1 MTSLATAR
9 KADETEMKY
18 NDIETARRTLDTEIA
33 GLHQLKDLLDHS
45 FEQAV
50 ETIQSMKTRKSGR
63 LIITGMGKS
72 GHIGQKM
79 AATFAST
86 GTPAYF
92 VHPGEASHGDLGMV
106 TEHDVVIAISNSGG
120 APELGDIIA
129 YTRRFSIPLI
139 AITSKSDSN
148 LGKHS
153 DTCLLLPQAK
163 EACPNGLAPTTST
176 TMTIALGDCLAMALL
191 ARQGLTSDDFKVWH
205 PGGKIGS
212 KLMPVSDLMD
222 SFDTLPF
229 VEPTETM
236 DHVIVVLTEKNM
248 GCVIVSE
255 DEKTAMGI
263 ITDGDLKRHMAS
275 DFLTRQ
281 AQQVMTRTPKTIS
294 GDTLAGEAIE
304 VMLKKYGNPITSLL
318 VVDNND
324 TLIGMLRL
332 QTLLAAG
339 VA

>member
-1 MTSLATAR
+1 MTSLATVKKDTSGTMA
-9 KADETEMKY
+9 ET
-18 NDIETARRTLDTEIA
+18 DIETARRTLDTEIA
-33 GLHQLKDLLDHS
+33 GLQQLKDMLDDA
-45 FEQAV
+45 FENAV
-50 ETIQSMKTRKSGR
+50 ETIQAMKDRKNGR

-92 VHPGEASHGDLGMV
+92 VHPGEASHGDLGMI
-106 TEHDVVIAISNSGG
+106 TDNDVVIAISNSGG

-139 AITSKSDSN
+139 SITSQKESK

-153 DTCLLLPQAK
+153 DICLLLPQAK

-191 ARQGLTSDDFKVWH
+191 SRQGLTSDDFKIWH

-212 KLMPVSDLMD
+212 KLMPITALMD
-222 SFDTLPF
+222 QLPDLPF
-229 VEPTETM
+229 VTPDQTM
-236 DHVIVVLTEKNM
+236 DTVIVTLTEKNM
-248 GCVIVSE
+248 GCVIVST
-255 DEKTAMGI
+255 DRQSYDGI
-263 ITDGDLKRHMAS
+263 ITDGDLKRHMGP
-275 DFLTRQ
+275 DFLSRT
-281 AQQVMTRTPKTIS
+281 ASFVMTDNPKTID

-304 VMLKKYGNPITSLL
+304 IMLKKYGTPITSLL
-318 VVDNND
+318 VINKNKR
-324 TLIGMLRL
+324 LIGLLRL

>member
-1 MTSLATAR
+1 MKMTSLAI
-9 KADETEMKY
+9 ADTMTIQ
-18 NDIETARRTLDTEIA
+18 DIETAKATIDTEIA
-33 GLHQLKDLLDHS
+33 GLVQLKDLINAD
-45 FEQAV
+45 FEKAVQMIQA
-50 ETIQSMKTRKSGR
+50 MKDRKNGR

-92 VHPGEASHGDLGMV
+92 VHPGEASHGDLGMI
-106 TEHDVVIAISNSGG
+106 TDNDVVIAISNSGG
-120 APELGDIIA
+120 APELGDIIG

-139 AITSKSDSN
+139 AITSKTESN

-153 DTCLLLPQAK
+153 DACLLLPQAK

-191 ARQGLTSDDFKVWH
+191 ARQGLTSDDFKIWH

-222 SFDTLPF
+222 QLENLPF
-229 VEPTETM
+229 VAPDDTM
-236 DHVIVVLTEKNM
+236 DHVIVELAEKNM
-248 GCVIVSE
+248 GCVIVSL
-255 DEKTAMGI
+255 DQKTVEGI
-263 ITDGDLKRHMAS
+263 ITDGDLKRHMAA
-275 DFLTRQ
+275 DFLTKT
-281 AQQVMTRTPKTIS
+281 ANSIMTKNPKAIG

-304 VMLKKYGNPITSLL
+304 IMLNQYSTPITSLL
-318 VVDNND
+318 VTDKNGNLAV
-324 TLIGMLRL
+324 MLRL

>member
-1 MTSLATAR
+1 
-9 KADETEMKY
+9 
-18 NDIETARRTLDTEIA
+18 
-33 GLHQLKDLLDHS
+33 
-45 FEQAV
+45 
-50 ETIQSMKTRKSGR
+50 
-63 LIITGMGKS
+63 
-72 GHIGQKM
+72 
-79 AATFAST
+79 
-86 GTPAYF
+86 
-92 VHPGEASHGDLGMV
+92 
-106 TEHDVVIAISNSGG
+106 
-120 APELGDIIA
+120 
-129 YTRRFSIPLI
+129 
-139 AITSKSDSN
+139 
-148 LGKHS
+148 
-153 DTCLLLPQAK
+153 
-163 EACPNGLAPTTST
+163 
-176 TMTIALGDCLAMALL
+176 
-191 ARQGLTSDDFKVWH
+191 
-205 PGGKIGS
+205 
-212 KLMPVSDLMD
+212 
-222 SFDTLPF
+222 
-229 VEPTETM
+229 
-236 DHVIVVLTEKNM
+236 M